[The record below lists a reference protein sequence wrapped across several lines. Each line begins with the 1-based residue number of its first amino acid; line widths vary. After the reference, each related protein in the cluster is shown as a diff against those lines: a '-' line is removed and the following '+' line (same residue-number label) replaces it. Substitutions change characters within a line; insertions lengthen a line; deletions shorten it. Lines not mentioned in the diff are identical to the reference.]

1 MVRVPPRPTGIIERM
16 ERPDVAPTELARA
29 LADLARINRTFG
41 GMRVLLEHLEP
52 LLDRLPSP
60 IRILD
65 VGTGYADLPR
75 AIVAQARQRGV
86 AVQIDALDRHGGI
99 RALAAHAC
107 AGYPEIRLQDG
118 EAVALPYPDRSVD
131 VAIASQLLHHME
143 GEATVRLLRELRRV
157 ARRAVLVG
165 DLRRG
170 VWPFA
175 ATWALLHVVSR
186 SPVIRHDGPLSI
198 RRGFVPAELL
208 EMARAAGWAAPRVVR
223 HPFFRLVLME
233 HMD

>member
-1 MVRVPPRPTGIIERM
+1 MVRVPPRLTGVMERM
-16 ERPDVAPTELARA
+16 EHPGVAPAELARG
-29 LADLARINRTFG
+29 LAHLAHINRTFG
-41 GMRVLLEHLEP
+41 GTRVVLEHLEP
-52 LLDRLPSP
+52 LLDRPPPP

-75 AIVAQARQRGV
+75 AIVARARQRGL
-86 AVQIDALDRHGGI
+86 AVRIEALDRHPGI
-99 RALAAHAC
+99 RTLAARAC
-107 AGYPEIRLQDG
+107 AGYPEIRIRDG
-118 EAVALPYPDRSVD
+118 DGLALPYPERSLD
-131 VAIASQLLHHME
+131 VAVASQLLHHME

-157 ARRAVLVG
+157 ARHAVLVG

-175 ATWALLHVVSR
+175 ATWIVLHLVSR
-186 SPVIRHDGPLSI
+186 SPLIRHDGPLSV

-208 EMARAAGWAAPRVVR
+208 DLARAAGWVAPKVIR

-233 HMD
+233 RLG